1 MTVYVLEIPGSGFTG
16 FMGGVDFC
24 KGRGSTSSRAD
35 ALLLAARNGC
45 RIVEPASETKEAGA
59 AGPAPAVIPENIP
72 EKVEAPLYANRA
84 DRKQRERVEQIFEPN
99 KKGKRGK

>member
-1 MTVYVLEIPGSGFTG
+1 VTVYILEIPGSEFTG

-24 KGRGSTSSRAD
+24 KGKGSTSSRAD

-45 RIVEPASETKEAGA
+45 RIVEPASEIKDAGA
-59 AGPAPAVIPENIP
+59 GPPAPIVIPEKIP
-72 EKVEAPLYANRA
+72 EKAEAPVYASRA
-84 DRKQRERVEQIFEPN
+84 DRKQRERAEQIFEPN